1 MNPIVNPNTFHE
13 FLSFFPKTDLPLT
26 IQYSDYHSFSKVN
39 DALPDELLAA
49 FVLPNLDFEVDE
61 FTEFLPCLQF
71 EADHGMHHIVIWT
84 ARLLHY
90 SFYLM
95 NFNSKG
101 VFLHLAEVA
110 GFYTE
115 NDMIFQKMAHIDV
128 EANMLVLEG
137 SMTQNQLEVNPNT
150 TKKWQLEIL
159 PDGQLRVSE
168 IKL

>member
-39 DALPDELLAA
+39 DALPDELLAE

-71 EADHGMHHIVIWT
+71 ESAFGMHHMVIWT

-95 NFNSKG
+95 NFSPQA

-110 GFYTE
+110 GFYSK
-115 NDMIFQKMAHIDV
+115 NDMIFQKMAHVDIEGNV
-128 EANMLVLEG
+128 LVLEG
-137 SMTQNQLEVNPNT
+137 NIEPNQHEIDPNT

-159 PDGQLRVSE
+159 PDGNLRIAE